1 MEADGL
7 VGSFMVTFGFNQY
20 SKEDLV
26 VMFSA
31 ANSIRST
38 KMKNTHRRYM
48 TILLVILFFKQKTW
62 NEKDTEAVL
71 F

>member
-7 VGSFMVTFGFNQY
+7 VGSFMVTSVFSQY

-31 ANSIRST
+31 ANSLRST
-38 KMKNTHRRYM
+38 NMKNTHRRCM
-48 TILLVILFFKQKTW
+48 TILLVILFFKQKAW
-62 NEKDTEAVL
+62 EEKDTEAVV